1 VNTEVQ
7 GQMTALLWATIAGH
21 KDVVEI
27 LLQQPGI
34 QVNAADMW
42 GRTPLVNASTMV
54 YTEIVRMLLEA
65 GADIRDTLIMS
76 SGNGHIEIVKML
88 LKEGADVNET
98 DEDGMTALMM
108 ASEWGHKYV
117 VKILLAQ
124 EGINVNL
131 WNNEGETALIL
142 ASKEG
147 HLEIVKMLLK
157 AGADVNAVAN
167 DEYDTAITLANGNG
181 HDEIVELLIRKGA
194 TIPEG
199 DEDQNIRD
207 KREEILKQKTM
218 AMEVM
223 SRGITR
229 DKEARLL
236 KHGQASVEMGRKV
249 AEYLGGKRK
258 TKKSTR
264 KKRKN

>member
-1 VNTEVQ
+1 MQ
-7 GQMTALLWATIAGH
+7 W
-21 KDVVEI
+21 
-27 LLQQPGI
+27 
-34 QVNAADMW
+34 
-42 GRTPLVNASTMV
+42 
-54 YTEIVRMLLEA
+54 
-65 GADIRDTLIMS
+65 
-76 SGNGHIEIVKML
+76 
-88 LKEGADVNET
+88 
-98 DEDGMTALMM
+98 LMM
-108 ASEWGHKYV
+108 
-117 VKILLAQ
+117 
-124 EGINVNL
+124 
-131 WNNEGETALIL
+131 
-142 ASKEG
+142 
-147 HLEIVKMLLK
+147 
-157 AGADVNAVAN
+157 D
-167 DEYDTAITLANGNG
+167 YDTAITLANGNG

-194 TIPEG
+194 TIPEGDEG

-258 TKKSTR
+258 MKRKTKKSTR